1 MRVLRKFTCLAPAD
15 RRLLVT
21 AALVLGLVGAAL
33 RLVSF
38 KKLLQLTEEFSHTTS
53 QRQNP
58 LPPSSERITWAI
70 AAVSRRIPLLSRCLT
85 QAVAAKILL
94 ARCGHPALMRI
105 GVSRNENG
113 RLEAHAWVESQGVV
127 VMGAPAVDH
136 FIPLSSIDRGNR

>member
-85 QAVAAKILL
+85 QAVASKDTLGSLRSSCSHENRRKQERKRA
-94 ARCGHPALMRI
+94 I
-105 GVSRNENG
+105 GGPCLG
-113 RLEAHAWVESQGVV
+113 REPRSGSHGRTGRRSFHSAVEHRQ
-127 VMGAPAVDH
+127 
-136 FIPLSSIDRGNR
+136 R

>member
-1 MRVLRKFTCLAPAD
+1 MRVLRKFTCLPPAD
-15 RRLLVT
+15 QRLLVT

-38 KKLLQLTEEFSHTTS
+38 KKLLYLTEEFSHTTS
-53 QRQNP
+53 RRQNP

-94 ARCGHPALMRI
+94 ARCGHPALMKI

-113 RLEAHAWVESQGVV
+113 LLEAHAWVECQGVV

>member
-53 QRQNP
+53 RKTES
-58 LPPSSERITWAI
+58 PPSLFRAYNLGHCGCKQAYSSALQVSYSGGRSKDTLGSLRSSCSHENRRKQERKRAI
-70 AAVSRRIPLLSRCLT
+70 GGPCLGREPRSGSHGRTGRRSFHS
-85 QAVAAKILL
+85 V
-94 ARCGHPALMRI
+94 
-105 GVSRNENG
+105 
-113 RLEAHAWVESQGVV
+113 VEHRQ
-127 VMGAPAVDH
+127 
-136 FIPLSSIDRGNR
+136 R

>member
-1 MRVLRKFTCLAPAD
+1 MRVLHKFTCLPPAD

-21 AALVLGLVGAAL
+21 AAIVLGLVGAAL

-38 KKLLQLTEEFSHTTS
+38 KKLLHLTEEFSHTTS
-53 QRQNP
+53 HRQNP
-58 LPPSSERITWAI
+58 FPPSSERITWAV
-70 AAVSRRIPLLSRCLT
+70 AAVSRRIPFLSRCLT

-94 ARCGHPALMRI
+94 TRCGHPALMRI

-127 VMGAPAVDH
+127 VIGAPAVDH